1 MVNLPLALTESSDYY
16 FYNLGYQFW
25 NNYTN
30 IHHYRYGET
39 PIQDV
44 AAAYGLAAPTGV
56 DLPGESSSIVDSPL
70 VVAREHAQYPTLY
83 PNQYWYTGN
92 NVEMAFGQGGT
103 VLTPIGLANAYATFA
118 NGGKRFT
125 PEVAAAIVS
134 SRGRLKQLYGPKLAG
149 RVSLPASVRDPILQG
164 LLGVVNS
171 PSGTAYRT
179 FHTYANFNLSSFP
192 IAGKTGTATVV
203 KGQEPNSWFV
213 GFGPVD
219 HARYV
224 VLCVIAQG
232 GYGADA
238 AAPVVAQTFD
248 YLVHHPVGPL
258 HLPLARH
265 TAHYGTTTTTPLTT
279 RP

>member
-1 MVNLPLALTESSDYY
+1 M
-16 FYNLGYQFW
+16 
-25 NNYTN
+25 
-30 IHHYRYGET
+30 
-39 PIQDV
+39 
-44 AAAYGLAAPTGV
+44 
-56 DLPGESSSIVDSPL
+56 
-70 VVAREHAQYPTLY
+70 VAREHAQYPNLY

-103 VLTPIGLANAYATFA
+103 VLTPLALANAYATFA
-118 NGGKRFT
+118 NGGTRWT
-125 PEVAAAIVS
+125 PEVAAAVVS
-134 SRGRLKQLYGPKLAG
+134 PTGRVVQLYGPKKAG
-149 RVSLPASVRDPILQG
+149 PRVSLPPSVRDPILQG

-171 PSGTAYRT
+171 PSGTAYGA
-179 FHTYANFNLSSFP
+179 FHTYANFNLNAFP
-192 IAGKTGTATVV
+192 IAGKTGTASNQQ
-203 KGQEPNSWFV
+203 GLEPNSWFV

-238 AAPVVAQTFD
+238 AAPVVAQTFG

-258 HLPLARH
+258 QLPLRH
-265 TAHYGTTTTTPLTT
+265 PPSHGTAATTTTT